1 MEDFLNS
8 SDLPIK
14 KQGGNIKSQFTS
26 FICLLESY
34 KTKFKNL
41 HWAAS
46 NDTLHVRIDGF
57 LGELDEFQD
66 ELSETGQGI
75 LGFQFG
81 PTDIK
86 TTSLSNSNPLDAVT
100 TLKGEVLNFHKLI
113 NSNPEYVGMVNS
125 VEGFMTIIGKYI
137 YLFKI
142 AAK

>member
-1 MEDFLNS
+1 MEDFLDS
-8 SDLPIK
+8 SLLPK
-14 KQGGNIKSQFTS
+14 GKVSGVKSQFVS

-41 HWAAS
+41 HWAAT
-46 NDTLHVRIDGF
+46 NDNLHLRVDGF
-57 LGELDEFQD
+57 LDELDGFQD

-81 PTDIK
+81 PNDIK
-86 TTSLSNSNPLDAVT
+86 TNALTQSNPLEAIT
-100 TLKGEVLNFHKLI
+100 ALKTEVLKLHAAL
-113 NSNPEYVGMVNS
+113 NSNPEYVGMINS
-125 VEGFMTIIGKYI
+125 IEGFMTIIGKYI